1 VCTLATMYW
10 TFWKGAAI
18 MAMVYPLFILVACKS
33 EPLRA
38 YQRGARPA
46 RFAPCMATLSDV
58 LVWVVSVPLHGFVRP
73 RGNKV

>member
-46 RFAPCMATLSDV
+46 LASPLSTRHG
-58 LVWVVSVPLHGFVRP
+58 LHPLQVSPETWAM
-73 RGNKV
+73 

>member
-46 RFAPCMATLSDV
+46 PVSPLPTWPGLCPLQV
-58 LVWVVSVPLHGFVRP
+58 PYKHVW
-73 RGNKV
+73 RG